1 MISSQTDAQSLIMKY
16 QSELLKCIQRVKS
29 SATTTVYSTLMCW
42 GSGFRVQRLVIDPK
56 HGQFAGREPL
66 VSLRLGRCRLPLD
79 VQIHYSRGILQFYI
93 VHLFYIVYY
102 NFTLYTCFT
111 LHFTLYTTILHCT
124 LILHCILQFYIV
136 YMR

>member
-1 MISSQTDAQSLIMKY
+1 MNIHNIYKHSNTCIRTPCSTKCSCSCDALFIEYLFPLISSQTDAQSLIIKC

-42 GSGFRVQRLVIDPK
+42 GSGFRVQRLVIDPE

-79 VQIHYSRGILQFYI
+79 VQVHYSRGIWRG
-93 VHLFYIVYY
+93 VKLFSDWS
-102 NFTLYTCFT
+102 
-111 LHFTLYTTILHCT
+111 
-124 LILHCILQFYIV
+124 
-136 YMR
+136 R